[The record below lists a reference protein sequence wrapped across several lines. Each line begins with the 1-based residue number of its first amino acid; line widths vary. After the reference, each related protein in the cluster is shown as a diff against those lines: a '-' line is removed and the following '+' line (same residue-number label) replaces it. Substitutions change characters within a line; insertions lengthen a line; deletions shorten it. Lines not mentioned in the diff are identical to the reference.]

1 LPGRSPADT
10 FSAHDLETMDLL
22 YGGDGGLDE
31 AMAGVKAPGEA
42 ASGRQ
47 RKRYTQDDLRR
58 RFL

>member
-1 LPGRSPADT
+1 
-10 FSAHDLETMDLL
+10 MDLL